1 MWKWKEVQAMSWQ
14 KLIYFSTMK
23 IFRLFLLVSLGIS
36 MFCVDTTAQ
45 GIQVTEHGSIR
56 TVMDQYIN
64 QNRSNPKV
72 EGWRIQIISTD
83 DRRKM
88 ESFKEKFEQ
97 SYPGMFLEWEHRN
110 PWYLVKVGAFKT
122 KLELQA
128 FIQELK
134 DDFPQ
139 AIPVKDQV
147 SKAELIR

>member
-1 MWKWKEVQAMSWQ
+1 
-14 KLIYFSTMK
+14 MK
-23 IFRLFLLVSLGIS
+23 YNRLFILILFSIS
-36 MFCVDTTAQ
+36 GFCVESIAQ
-45 GIQVTEHGSIR
+45 GIQVTEHGNIR

-64 QNRSNPKV
+64 QNKTDPTV

-97 SYPGMFLEWEHRN
+97 AYPGMFLEWEHRN

-139 AIPVKDQV
+139 AIPIKDQV
-147 SKAELIR
+147 RKAELIR

>member
-1 MWKWKEVQAMSWQ
+1 MKFYRLAI
-14 KLIYFSTMK
+14 LI
-23 IFRLFLLVSLGIS
+23 LLGIS
-36 MFCVDTTAQ
+36 LFCVDTNAQ
-45 GIQVTEHGSIR
+45 GIQITEHGNIR

-64 QNRSNPKV
+64 QNRGNATV

-88 ESFKEKFEQ
+88 ESYKEKFE
-97 SYPGMFLEWEHRN
+97 SAYPGMYLEWEHRN

-139 AIPVKDQV
+139 AIPIKDQV

>member
-1 MWKWKEVQAMSWQ
+1 M
-14 KLIYFSTMK
+14 KLYRLST
-23 IFRLFLLVSLGIS
+23 LVFFGLTL
-36 MFCVDTTAQ
+36 FCVDSIAQ
-45 GIQVTEHGSIR
+45 GIQITEHGNIR

-64 QNRSNPKV
+64 QNRSNATV

-88 ESFKEKFEQ
+88 ESYKEKFE
-97 SYPGMFLEWEHRN
+97 SVYPGMYLEWEHRN

-134 DDFPQ
+134 DEFPQ
-139 AIPVKDQV
+139 AIPIKDQV

>member
-1 MWKWKEVQAMSWQ
+1 MKYCW
-14 KLIYFSTMK
+14 LIMLFFFSTE
-23 IFRLFLLVSLGIS
+23 GIG
-36 MFCVDTTAQ
+36 Q
-45 GIQVTEHGSIR
+45 GIQITEHGSVR

-64 QNRSNPKV
+64 QNKTNSMV

-88 ESFKEKFEQ
+88 EANKAKFEEA
-97 SYPGMFLEWEHRN
+97 YPGMYLNWEHRN

-139 AIPVKDQV
+139 AIPIKDQV
-147 SKAELIR
+147 SKSALIR

>member
-1 MWKWKEVQAMSWQ
+1 MKFNRLVI
-14 KLIYFSTMK
+14 LILFS
-23 IFRLFLLVSLGIS
+23 IS
-36 MFCVDTTAQ
+36 GFCVESIAQ
-45 GIQVTEHGSIR
+45 GIQVTEHGNIR
-56 TVMDQYIN
+56 TVMNQYIN
-64 QNRSNPKV
+64 QNKTDPTV

-88 ESFKEKFEQ
+88 ESFKAKFEQ
-97 SYPGMFLEWEHRN
+97 AYPGMFLEWEHRN

-139 AIPVKDQV
+139 AIPIKDQV

>member
-1 MWKWKEVQAMSWQ
+1 
-14 KLIYFSTMK
+14 MK
-23 IFRLFLLVSLGIS
+23 YFRLTILMLATMFLFGIDS
-36 MFCVDTTAQ
+36 FAQ
-45 GIQVTEHGSIR
+45 GIQITEHGSIR

-64 QNRSNPKV
+64 QNRSNATV

-88 ESFKEKFEQ
+88 ESYREKFEVA
-97 SYPGMFLEWEHRN
+97 YPGMYLEWEHRN

-139 AIPVKDQV
+139 AIPIKDQV